1 MSRPDI
7 QYFAE
12 DGTWVKPPGAVR
24 ADIVLQAGGGGA
36 VTGAGPVCAGRGPD
50 GELTVRA
57 IPADDLP
64 GLVEVVVGRG
74 GRPGGRD
81 GNALIITHLA
91 DEKAG
96 EQQMTGG
103 AGASSSP
110 PPFGPNPPGGNGGWT
125 SPPPIT
131 DCPIVG
137 FAAVDDPAYDM
148 CVCGRRHITVT
159 AWVSGGPAASTQPG
173 EGEHGLR

>member
-1 MSRPDI
+1 MSKPDI

-24 ADIVLQAGGGGA
+24 ADIVLQAGDAGA
-36 VTGAGPVCAGRGPD
+36 VTGAGPVCAVRGAD

-64 GLVEVVVGRG
+64 HEVQIEIGRG

-81 GNALIITHLA
+81 GYALIVTHLA
-91 DEKAG
+91 DEEAG
-96 EQQMTGG
+96 QQRFT
-103 AGASSSP
+103 
-110 PPFGPNPPGGNGGWT
+110 GGNGGWIA
-125 SPPPIT
+125 PPPIT
-131 DCPIVG
+131 DCPVVG

-148 CVCGRRHITVT
+148 CVCGRRHITVA
-159 AWVSGGPAASTQPG
+159 AWGSGGPAASTQPG
-173 EGEHGLR
+173 EREHGPR